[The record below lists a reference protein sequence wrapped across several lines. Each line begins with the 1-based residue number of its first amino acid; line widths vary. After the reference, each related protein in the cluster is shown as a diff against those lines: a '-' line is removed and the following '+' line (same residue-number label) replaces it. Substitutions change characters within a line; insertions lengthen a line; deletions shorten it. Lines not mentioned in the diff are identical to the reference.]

1 MIPSSTVT
9 NHGRDWSFY
18 ERDEWIGREWGRHE
32 QHPERA
38 GGIGCFADEISV
50 FRFGPESESSRKPG
64 RNLGKAHGVHDPG
77 GEPMSIKMSND
88 KNIPT
93 DTDAY
98 YETVASQEEI
108 YLEETEEEVREILIS
123 ENRSTA
129 QDNDSRLAESLDQQR
144 NHAAE
149 ELITGDSDDPPLS
162 EEAIGELLNRDLAG
176 SKLNK
181 ANC

>member
-1 MIPSSTVT
+1 MQ
-9 NHGRDWSFY
+9 G
-18 ERDEWIGREWGRHE
+18 GHE
-32 QHPERA
+32 QHPHRA
-38 GGIGCFADEISV
+38 GEIGCFADEILCV
-50 FRFGPESESSRKPG
+50 PFRPWERIVAQTWPNPPARRTEYTIQ
-64 RNLGKAHGVHDPG
+64 G

-108 YLEETEEEVREILIS
+108 YLEETEEEVRDILTS

-181 ANC
+181 ANR